1 MTPTEILKIEA
12 LPSRNLGRCYNAY
25 PFRVTCSRPLS
36 GKALRA
42 LREVVGILGFGQEFS
57 YHQVD
62 GADRKLAAARVPD
75 ELPMK
80 NHRPDAVPSAR
91 VDDRDLYI
99 YLAESRVD
107 SSD

>member
-1 MTPTEILKIEA
+1 MRSPEIFKIEA

-25 PFRVTCSRPLS
+25 PTRVTSSQPLS
-36 GKALRA
+36 GKALWA
-42 LREVVGILGFGQEFS
+42 LRDVVGILGHGQEFS

-62 GADRKLAAARVPD
+62 GEGRKIASVPD
-75 ELPMK
+75 DLPVK
-80 NHRPDAVPSAR
+80 NYRTDVVPSAR
-91 VDDRDLYI
+91 VEDRDLYI